1 VSQAYDEFC
10 RQIET
15 CASLTDLQAMGTAR
29 ILVKEAGLDAKTA
42 TPAQLAVVASKLL
55 ARQLEVLGVAGSA
68 GVAAKVHAALTALTA
83 LTALAPSSAASSAPE
98 AVFRRLGGT
107 A

>member
-68 GVAAKVHAALTALTA
+68 SVAAKVHAALTA

>member
-55 ARQLEVLGVAGSA
+55 PRQLEVLGVAGSA
-68 GVAAKVHAALTALTA
+68 GVAAKVHAALTT
-83 LTALAPSSAASSAPE
+83 LAPSSAASSAPE

>member
-1 VSQAYDEFC
+1 MSEAYDEFC
-10 RQIET
+10 RQIEV

-42 TPAQLAVVASKLL
+42 TAAQLAVVASKLL
-55 ARQLEVLGVAGSA
+55 PRQLEFLGVKRGD
-68 GVAAKVHAALTALTA
+68 GVAAKIGAAL
-83 LTALAPSSAASSAPE
+83 SAAAPAAGAKSAPE
-98 AVFRRLGGT
+98 AVFRRLGGN

>member
-1 VSQAYDEFC
+1 MSQAYDEFC
-10 RQIET
+10 RQLEL

-29 ILVKEAGLDAKTA
+29 ILVKEAGLDARTA
-42 TPAQLAVVASKLL
+42 TPAQLAVVSSKLL
-55 ARQLEVLGVAGSA
+55 PRQLEVLGVAG
-68 GVAAKVHAALTALTA
+68 GERVAAQIQVALTALT
-83 LTALAPSSAASSAPE
+83 PSSAASNAPE